1 MQNKAVGNKIK
12 ELYLKNKTYNE
23 ISTILDIRK
32 EEILR
37 FVKKNNLCN
46 ERKSRNIRIIKE
58 GLEKKK
64 SREEIAE
71 ELCVTPNK
79 VSNLAGNYKISTFF
93 KKITFEKKEKLV
105 LELYEQKPRSICK
118 MASTTGFLY
127 SFCKE
132 IYQKNNLKNAITYT
146 KKYKKLSENEYEE
159 ILIEIKKKEKT
170 LAQIGREHNVSRQW
184 IAHLKNKL

>member
-1 MQNKAVGNKIK
+1 MQNKASGNRIK

-105 LELYEQKPRSICK
+105 LELYEQNPRSICK